1 MNQDTKKMAPKG
13 DIMNYDSK
21 PWLKSYDPDVSHEI
35 DITDRS
41 LLDRFKRVTHQL
53 NDRTAFHFLDIS
65 MTYEE
70 LMENADC
77 FARCL
82 VDHNLKKGDVVA
94 INLPNTPQ
102 YLIALI
108 GILKAGCVV
117 SGLSPLLTPKE
128 MAYQLNDSQAKALVT
143 VDAIFEKKLVHIASE
158 LTHLKLVFPTG
169 LLDFLPKYK
178 QWLAR
183 WFKKVPTG
191 KITDLPDKKIISFK
205 ESLYLYPPNVPDIEL
220 NQSDACFLQYTGGT
234 TGKPKGALLTHG
246 NAMANMF
253 QFEDWAKMA
262 WGQDIICSGFPM
274 FHAAGLTI
282 ATMSICFGCNQIVIP
297 DPRDTSRIIRE
308 YARFHPTFMAN
319 VPTLYLLLLQNPEFK
334 KLDFSNL
341 RVCVSAAAP
350 FPVESMKQFEKIIG
364 QGKLAELYGMTETGP
379 VQTMNPF
386 KGIKKSGSVGLPIQS
401 TLIRIVDLDDGDTQL
416 PFGEDGEIIVSGPQV
431 MKGYYNKPE
440 ETAKA
445 LREHDGRIW
454 MHTGDIGRM
463 DEDGYVYIADRAK
476 DMIIVGGYKV
486 FSREVEDEIFA
497 HPAIEQCA
505 IIGTKNPER
514 PETEIVKLVIQK
526 SLEYKDKPDQVIQE
540 EILALAK
547 EKLSPYK
554 VPKIFEFVDEIPL
567 THVGKVNK
575 KALR

>member
-1 MNQDTKKMAPKG
+1 
-13 DIMNYDSK
+13 MNYDSK

-35 DITDRS
+35 EIKDRS
-41 LLDRFKRVTHQL
+41 LLDRFDKVMQQFGEQ
-53 NDRTAFHFLDIS
+53 TAFHFLDTR
-65 MTYEE
+65 MTYNE
-70 LMENADC
+70 LMEKADC

-94 INLPNTPQ
+94 INLANTPQ
-102 YLIALI
+102 YLIAII
-108 GILKAGCVV
+108 GTLKAGCVV
-117 SGLSPLLTPKE
+117 SGLSPLLTSKE
-128 MAYQLNDSQAKALVT
+128 MSYQLNDCQAKALVT
-143 VDAIFEKKLVHIASE
+143 LDAIFEKKLLDIASE
-158 LTHLKLVFPTG
+158 LPHLKIVFPTG

-178 QWLAR
+178 QWLAK
-183 WFKKVPTG
+183 WFKKIPTG
-191 KITDLPDKKIISFK
+191 KVSDLPDKKIIFFK
-205 ESLYLYPPNVPDIEL
+205 EALYLYPPNAPDIQL
-220 NQSDACFLQYTGGT
+220 NQTDACFLQYTGGT

-262 WGQDIICSGFPM
+262 WGQETICSGFPM

-282 ATMSICFGCNQIVIP
+282 ATMSICFGCTQIIIP
-297 DPRDTSRIIRE
+297 DPRDTNRITRE
-308 YARFHPTFMAN
+308 CARFHPTFMAN
-319 VPTLYLLLLQNPEFK
+319 VPTLYLLLLHNSEFK

-341 RVCVSAAAP
+341 RVCMSAAAP

-364 QGKLAELYGMTETGP
+364 PGKLTELYGMTETGP
-379 VQTMNPF
+379 VQTMNPY
-386 KGIKKSGSVGLPIQS
+386 KGMKKPGSVGLPLQS
-401 TLIRIVDLDDGDTQL
+401 TFIRIVDLVDGTTQL

-431 MKGYYNKPE
+431 MKGYFNKPE

-445 LREHDGRIW
+445 LRHHDGRIW
-454 MHTGDIGRM
+454 MHTGDIGHM
-463 DEDGYVYIADRAK
+463 DENGYVFIADRAK

-486 FSREVEDEIFA
+486 FSREVEDELFA

-505 IIGTKNPER
+505 IIGTKNPDR

-526 SLEYKDKPDQVIQE
+526 SQEYKEKPDHLIQE
-540 EILALAK
+540 EIVALAK
-547 EKLSPYK
+547 ERLSPYK
-554 VPKIFEFVDEIPL
+554 IPKVFEFIDEIPL

>member
-1 MNQDTKKMAPKG
+1 
-13 DIMNYDSK
+13 MNYDSK

-35 DITDRS
+35 EITDQS
-41 LLDRFKRVTHQL
+41 LLDRFIKVAQQL
-53 NDRTAFHFLDIS
+53 GERDAFHFLDIS
-65 MTYEE
+65 MTYNE

-82 VDHNLKKGDVVA
+82 IDHNLKKGDVVA

-108 GILKAGCVV
+108 GTLKAGCVV

-128 MAYQLNDSQAKALVT
+128 MAYQLNDCHAKALVT
-143 VDAIFEKKLVHIASE
+143 LDAIFEKKLADIASE
-158 LTHLKLVFPTG
+158 LVHLKLVFPTG

-178 QWLAR
+178 QWLAK
-183 WFKKVPTG
+183 WFKKIPTG
-191 KITDLPDKKIISFK
+191 KIFDLPDKKIISFK
-205 ESLYLYPPNVPDIEL
+205 EALYLYPPNLPEIEL
-220 NQSDACFLQYTGGT
+220 NQTDACFLQYTGGT
-234 TGKPKGALLTHG
+234 TGMPKGALLTHG

-253 QFEDWAKMA
+253 QFEDWAKMEQ
-262 WGQDIICSGFPM
+262 GEEIICSGFPM
-274 FHAAGLTI
+274 FHAAGLTL
-282 ATMSICFGCNQIVIP
+282 ATMSICFGCTQIIIP
-297 DPRDTSRIIRE
+297 DPRDTKRISRE
-308 YARFHPTFMAN
+308 CARFHPTFMAN
-319 VPTLYLLLLQNPEFK
+319 VPTLYLMLLQDPEFK

-341 RVCVSAAAP
+341 RVCMSAAAP

-364 QGKLAELYGMTETGP
+364 TGKLAELYGMTETGP
-379 VQTMNPF
+379 VQTMNPY
-386 KGIKKSGSVGLPIQS
+386 KGIKKPGSVGLPLQS
-401 TLIRIVDLDDGDTQL
+401 TLIRIVDLVDGNTQL
-416 PFGEDGEIIVSGPQV
+416 PIGEDGEIIVSGPQV
-431 MKGYYNKPE
+431 MKGYFNKPD

-445 LREHDGRIW
+445 LREHDGLIW

-463 DEDGYVYIADRAK
+463 DDDGYLYIADRAK

-505 IIGTKNPER
+505 IIGAKNPNR
-514 PETEIVKLVIQK
+514 PETEVVKLVIQK
-526 SLEYKDKPDQVIQE
+526 SQEYKDKPDNEIQE
-540 EILALAK
+540 EILTLAK
-547 EKLSPYK
+547 ERLSPYK
-554 VPKIFEFVDEIPL
+554 IPKLFEFVNEIPL